1 MASVLRVLLLNGPN
15 LNMLGQREPQIYG
28 AATLEQIV
36 DELRQ
41 HANTFNV
48 ELTHLQSNAEHE
60 LVTAIQQA
68 LGQQDFILIN
78 PGAYTHT
85 SIAIRDALLAVAIPF
100 IEIHLS
106 NVHAREAF
114 RKHSYLSDIAKG
126 VICGLGANGYRYAL
140 ESAISTLTTK
150 NINP

>member
-1 MASVLRVLLLNGPN
+1 M
-15 LNMLGQREPQIYG
+15 
-28 AATLEQIV
+28 
-36 DELRQ
+36 
-41 HANTFNV
+41 
-48 ELTHLQSNAEHE
+48 
-60 LVTAIQQA
+60 TAIQQA

-140 ESAISTLTTK
+140 ESAVSTLTTK
-150 NINP
+150 KINP